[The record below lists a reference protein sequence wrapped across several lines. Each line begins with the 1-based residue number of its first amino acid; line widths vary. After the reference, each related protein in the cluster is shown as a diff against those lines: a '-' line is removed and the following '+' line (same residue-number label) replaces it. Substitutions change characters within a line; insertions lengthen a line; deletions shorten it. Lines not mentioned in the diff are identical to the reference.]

1 MTLADL
7 RDGDRVFID
16 ANIFIY
22 HFGGR
27 SLECKALLE
36 RCARRALLG
45 YTSTLVLAEV
55 LHRRMVAE
63 AIAQELVTARTA
75 VRKLGETPEMVKQ
88 LTQYQED
95 VRKIPHMHLT
105 ILPLTLEIVQA
116 SAEVRKSEELLT
128 NDSFVVAF
136 MREQGFIQLAT
147 ANGDFDRV
155 GGMQSTNR
163 LILKKIPLRISAF
176 DPRLPRRTAA
186 QPGTGADAL
195 QRPLRSRFQARLT
208 FGVVATRGRE
218 SYC

>member
-45 YTSTLVLAEV
+45 YTSTPVLAEV

-63 AIAQELVTARTA
+63 AIAQGLVTARTA
-75 VRKLGETPEMVKQ
+75 VRRLGETPEMVKQ
-88 LTQYQED
+88 LTQYPED

-116 SAEVRKSEELLT
+116 SAEVRKSEGLLT
-128 NDSFVVAF
+128 NDSLVVAC
-136 MREQGFIQLAT
+136 MREQGLTQLAT

-155 GGMQSTNR
+155 GGMT
-163 LILKKIPLRISAF
+163 IYKPTDLKEDTPENLS
-176 DPRLPRRTAA
+176 
-186 QPGTGADAL
+186 
-195 QRPLRSRFQARLT
+195 
-208 FGVVATRGRE
+208 V
-218 SYC
+218 